1 VALSIQRDMSWK
13 TLKGQEPQE
22 RRPIGLS
29 RRSRGEQ
36 YNRAGDAEPI
46 RGAHQSPY
54 GSGAE
59 AHAKRRRQRRRTIK
73 TTVRGENTWTYPPA
87 GRTRPSQYGR
97 KLTREDADR
106 SEAQERQE
114 GRAAMTAFSTATYAN
129 L

>member
-1 VALSIQRDMSWK
+1 MAAIAFDAVAGGDQRTTIGSENPQGQRESAGAGPNRQVALSIQRDMSWK

-73 TTVRGENTWTYPPA
+73 TTVRGENT
-87 GRTRPSQYGR
+87 
-97 KLTREDADR
+97 
-106 SEAQERQE
+106 
-114 GRAAMTAFSTATYAN
+114 
-129 L
+129 

>member
-36 YNRAGDAEPI
+36 HNRAGDAEPI

-73 TTVRGENTWTYPPA
+73 TTVRGENTWLYPLSC
-87 GRTRPSQYGR
+87 GRDQANTAARSRVMTPIAAKRRSVR
-97 KLTREDADR
+97 KAE
-106 SEAQERQE
+106 QQ
-114 GRAAMTAFSTATYAN
+114 
-129 L
+129 